1 MATVGH
7 IRDDNDPEVATTC
20 HTVSALN
27 FSKKWTK
34 RASMAKK
41 QRTDAERRLR
51 QCERLSHLL
60 RTLHLIMGKGR
71 WDADGLAEELE
82 CSRRTVYR
90 LLQTLSM
97 AGVPWFFDKTCRA
110 YRVRPGFR
118 FPEIEMPQR
127 PSGGDASRFPND
139 LKPMLDQLI
148 QEGQAF
154 AATLDNF
161 LKALQQ
167 SAFSDS

>member
-20 HTVSALN
+20 PTVSVLN

-97 AGVPWFFDKTCRA
+97 AGVPWFFDKSCRA

-118 FPEIEMPQR
+118 FPVLELTAP
-127 PSGGDASRFPND
+127 AAN
-139 LKPMLDQLI
+139 
-148 QEGQAF
+148 
-154 AATLDNF
+154 ATLAITSAELVPIVEKLISDGEAF
-161 LKALQQ
+161 VKAIQQFMEALKQIR
-167 SAFSDS
+167 

>member
-1 MATVGH
+1 
-7 IRDDNDPEVATTC
+7 
-20 HTVSALN
+20 
-27 FSKKWTK
+27 
-34 RASMAKK
+34 MAKK

-97 AGVPWFFDKTCRA
+97 AGVPWFFDKSCRA

-118 FPEIEMPQR
+118 FPVIEPTAKT
-127 PSGGDASRFPND
+127 DAQPAVSSSELEP
-139 LKPMLDQLI
+139 LVEKLI
-148 QEGQAF
+148 SDGETF
-154 AATLDNF
+154 SATLQQF
-161 LKALQQ
+161 LDTLRQ
-167 SAFSDS
+167 SRCEQ